1 MMKALRFHTFGRLAV
16 LSIEEVPTPQPR
28 AGEALVRVMA
38 AAINPSDVK
47 NVSGQFKSPLPR
59 VPGRDY
65 AGVIVAGD
73 AEKGMEV
80 WGSGAGFG
88 VGRDGAHAE
97 YIVVPG
103 EWISPKPPQLSM
115 EQAAAIGVPYLTAW
129 HALVRVGMSASRS
142 RRTSTNRTFVNQH
155 GMVSEIQRPKTG
167 RDVSLIF
174 EKVGAKYPQQR
185 EVIFPLGSRFVL
197 VESPR
202 QLSLVRDGQHL
213 KVPYLTFE
221 EI

>member
-1 MMKALRFHTFGRLAV
+1 
-16 LSIEEVPTPQPR
+16 
-28 AGEALVRVMA
+28 
-38 AAINPSDVK
+38 
-47 NVSGQFKSPLPR
+47 
-59 VPGRDY
+59 
-65 AGVIVAGD
+65 
-73 AEKGMEV
+73 
-80 WGSGAGFG
+80 
-88 VGRDGAHAE
+88 
-97 YIVVPG
+97 
-103 EWISPKPPQLSM
+103 
-115 EQAAAIGVPYLTAW
+115 
-129 HALVRVGMSASRS
+129 
-142 RRTSTNRTFVNQH
+142 
-155 GMVSEIQRPKTG
+155 MVSEIQRPKTG